1 VSVEDCELRPRGFS
15 QPIAALVFST
25 GSLPGTISSHT
36 LGRVLCSSYCG
47 IESICGTL
55 IEATGRVTV
64 RGSER
69 GRETDLRSSSDFH
82 HLGKGERKLPLV
94 EFDCCLSQ
102 PQILDL

>member
-15 QPIAALVFST
+15 QPRAALVFST
-25 GSLPGTISSHT
+25 GSLLGTISSHT

-64 RGSER
+64 RGR
-69 GRETDLRSSSDFH
+69 KGGREGGRE
-82 HLGKGERKLPLV
+82 KERKDLV
-94 EFDCCLSQ
+94 T
-102 PQILDL
+102 QIIPPATHLRR